1 MFCIQNSADLE
12 LRIQNT
18 FIARPVHFAR
28 AISLILLR
36 SGLSKW
42 FTIYLFL
49 SVNVTIPLYYIFKFK
64 KKSEDEKRCYNE
76 KRKNKQ
82 TRAGFYYKYE
92 RVRYMHVCFKYL
104 ASSIIVCYCCI
115 LRSAAFGAKIIIS
128 FTLGS
133 THVTSFQQFTCLLEN
148 ITDMIE

>member
-1 MFCIQNSADLE
+1 MYIQK
-12 LRIQNT
+12 I
-18 FIARPVHFAR
+18 FIARSVHFAR
-28 AISLILLR
+28 AICLILLR

-42 FTIYLFL
+42 FAIYLLL
-49 SVNVTIPLYYIFKFK
+49 SVNVRYRYTTFQFL
-64 KKSEDEKRCYNE
+64 KKSKDEKRCYNE

-104 ASSIIVCYCCI
+104 ARSIIVCYCCI

>member
-1 MFCIQNSADLE
+1 MYIQK
-12 LRIQNT
+12 I

-28 AISLILLR
+28 AICLILLR
-36 SGLSKW
+36 PGLSKW
-42 FTIYLFL
+42 FAIYLLL
-49 SVNVTIPLYYIFKFK
+49 SVNVRYRYTTFQFLK
-64 KKSEDEKRCYNE
+64 KIKTKRDVTMKKE
-76 KRKNKQ
+76 KNKQ

-104 ASSIIVCYCCI
+104 ARSIIVCYCCI

-133 THVTSFQQFTCLLEN
+133 THVTSIQQCTCLLEKHH
-148 ITDMIE
+148 

>member
-1 MFCIQNSADLE
+1 MILTDAILTVSKDVTGYPYTAEDIESSYDVLHLE
-12 LRIQNT
+12 LSGFRTLYIQKI

-64 KKSEDEKRCYNE
+64 KKVKTKRDVTME
-76 KRKNKQ
+76 KNKQ
-82 TRAGFYYKYE
+82 TRACIINMKGFGICMS
-92 RVRYMHVCFKYL
+92 V
-104 ASSIIVCYCCI
+104 SSI
-115 LRSAAFGAKIIIS
+115 
-128 FTLGS
+128 
-133 THVTSFQQFTCLLEN
+133 
-148 ITDMIE
+148 